1 MVKGRRTLSRF
12 YRGYN
17 EQDDEKTG
25 KKKYWAQFTHL
36 CFFILSPLALLPNS
50 TARPQSAAAPSSVSL
65 SPSRCDVA
73 SQLTAPKMTFIASVR
88 ARSSTASISVPRGSL
103 GVEDARAGGAAQR
116 IGASAGQWR
125 AAADGT
131 PASWGWRTRVM
142 GGSSGRGWMLR
153 DRQA

>member
-1 MVKGRRTLSRF
+1 MSVEAKTWLKDDAPFLASIVDTMNRTTRKQ
-12 YRGYN
+12 
-17 EQDDEKTG
+17 E
-25 KKKYWAQFTHL
+25 KKKTLGTVHAPVLLHL
-36 CFFILSPLALLPNS
+36 VSTCVASQA

-73 SQLTAPKMTFIASVR
+73 SQLTAPKMTSIASVR
-88 ARSSTASISVPRGSL
+88 ARSSTASISAPRGSL

-142 GGSSGRGWMLR
+142 GGSSG
-153 DRQA
+153 